1 MSALRDQQELITME
15 QYENLP
21 ENIRAEVFEGQI
33 YYMASP
39 SQIHQ
44 TILTELLVSIRSYL
58 KKKGSNCQVFPAP
71 FDVKLSDHPL
81 TLVQPDIM
89 IVCDKDKLDGK
100 RCNGAPDFVI
110 EIISPNNP
118 SDDYIRKLYYYTSY
132 GVREYW
138 IVDARSQTIL
148 VYFFEQDSFN
158 VRQYSFQDKIKV
170 NIYDDLWINFA
181 ELEL

>member
-118 SDDYIRKLYYYTSY
+118 SDDYIRKLYYYKSY

-138 IVDARSQTIL
+138 IVDPISQTIL
-148 VYFFEQDSFN
+148 VNFFEQDSFN